1 MRTALTFLT
10 AGAAAALSGCAALQA
25 DKAVRVATG
34 LTSELVCSGTF
45 ISGLPPERSFD
56 ELVLTMPGMGLVG
69 WALAYQVD
77 RRHREVTASVAGG
90 FTSRA
95 AYREGL
101 GCVLGPGGDTPAALP
116 MPPLPAALVPDIA
129 GPQVVAATPPALAAA
144 VDRAFEAPG
153 QRTRAIVVLHQ
164 GRVVAERYAEGIGPD
179 TPLIGFSMTKS
190 VLNALAGLL
199 VRDGRLQLHQPVPLA
214 AWAGGQDARH
224 AITPDQLLR
233 QVSGLDMPQA
243 NSGFDITAQIM
254 FTEPDT
260 AAAAARLP
268 LAAAPGTRW
277 NYSDGHYQLLSRV
290 LRDAA
295 GGGRADLPA
304 YAARE
309 LFGPLGMRH
318 ASFNTDASGTPVGAF
333 GLQASARDWA
343 RFGQLYLADGMAG
356 GRRLLP
362 AGWVRYSTT
371 PTLDTGYG
379 AGWWLNPPGEVPG
392 WGIPWG
398 LPHAPR
404 DTFFARGY
412 RGQFTIV
419 VPSRQLVIVC
429 LAAADMTPLHVAVAD
444 RLVADVLA
452 ALQP

>member
-1 MRTALTFLT
+1 VA
-10 AGAAAALSGCAALQA
+10 AAAALSGCAGLRA

-34 LTSELVCSGTF
+34 LTSQLVCSGTF

-56 ELVLTMPGMGLVG
+56 ELVLTMPGMGPVG

-77 RRHREVTASVAGG
+77 RERREVTSTVAGG
-90 FTSRA
+90 FQSRA
-95 AYREGL
+95 AYRDGL
-101 GCVLGPGGDTPAALP
+101 GCVLGAVDGTPATLP
-116 MPPLPAALVPDIA
+116 APPLPPALGPDIA
-129 GPQVVAATPPALAAA
+129 GPQPVHPAQPALASAL
-144 VDRAFEAPG
+144 DRAFETPG
-153 QRTRAIVVLHQ
+153 QRVQAILVLHR
-164 GRVVAERYAEGIGPD
+164 GRVVAERYAEGVGVN
-179 TPLIGFSMTKS
+179 TPLPGFSMSKS
-190 VLNALAGLL
+190 VVNALAGVL
-199 VRDGRLQLHQPVPLA
+199 VRDGRLALDRAAPVH
-214 AWAGGQDARH
+214 AWRTPGDPRH
-224 AITPDQLLR
+224 GITPDQLLR

-243 NSGFDITAQIM
+243 NSAFDITAQIM

-260 AAAAARLP
+260 AAAAAERP

-277 NYSDGHYQLLSRV
+277 NYTDGHYQLLSRL

-295 GGGRADLPA
+295 GGRPADLPA
-304 YAARE
+304 LAARE
-309 LFGPLGMRH
+309 LFGPLGMHTAR
-318 ASFNTDASGTPVGAF
+318 FNTDASGTPIGAL

-343 RFGQLYLADGMAG
+343 RFGQLFLDDGMVG
-356 GRRLLP
+356 GRRILP

-379 AGWWLNPPGEVPG
+379 AGWWTHRPGEVPG

-398 LPHAPR
+398 LPQAPR

-419 VPSRQLVIVC
+419 VPSLQLVVVR
-429 LAAADMTPLHVAVAD
+429 LAASDMAAPLLQSTD
-444 RLVADVLA
+444 RLVADVAA